1 MRVLFV
7 GPSHPEAAWLFKA
20 LQESALS
27 LQRADDLRDGVFLA
41 SQEPFDAIVL
51 MVLEVGSY
59 SSLQG
64 FIGEF
69 AAAGSGAAIVAV
81 LGAATAQ
88 DRTKVLRAGADAC
101 FCQPYSFIEMHER
114 MAALQRVGGGGAR
127 GALGGSASASV
138 SASLLPAVGGAA
150 LDAATRELVCG
161 GRRVAVTRREFL
173 LLECLLRQVN
183 APVARDQLIRYAWPE
198 KEDVDPSS
206 VNLVVSRLRR
216 KLSEDVPEVRIETVS
231 RFGYQVSVSSS

>member
-20 LQESALS
+20 LQESAHS

-41 SQEPFDAIVL
+41 GQEPFDAIVL
-51 MVLEVGSY
+51 MVLDGGAY
-59 SSLQG
+59 SALLE
-64 FIGEF
+64 FVAEF
-69 AAAGSGAAIVAV
+69 AGAGSGAAIVAV
-81 LGAATAQ
+81 LGVASAQ
-88 DRTKVLRAGADAC
+88 DRTRVLRAGADAC

-114 MAALQRVGGGGAR
+114 MQALQRVGRGGGVGSAS
-127 GALGGSASASV
+127 GGSASVAGASFV
-138 SASLLPAVGGAA
+138 EVPSLDV
-150 LDAATRELVCG
+150 ATRELVFG

-198 KEDVDPSS
+198 KDDVDPSS

-216 KLSEDVPEVRIETVS
+216 KILGVVPEVRIETVS
-231 RFGYQVSVSSS
+231 RFGYQVSVGV